1 MKYIFNKFSVER
13 HTARHSAGENFLLK
27 IKRLLLSPAPTKLLL
42 PAGPLLPRSL
52 PRDVTNR
59 PQPSSRRH
67 LRTLLLLCAGD
78 DAPQEKQVRV
88 ELSLACCKIVVWCF
102 SVNLSTQAAIL
113 DIFPRQYRYSSIL

>member
-13 HTARHSAGENFLLK
+13 HTARHSAGENFLLE
-27 IKRLLLSPAPTKLLL
+27 IKRLLLSPAATKLLLLL

-67 LRTLLLLCAGD
+67 LRTLLLCAGD

-88 ELSLACCKIVVWCF
+88 ELSLACC
-102 SVNLSTQAAIL
+102 
-113 DIFPRQYRYSSIL
+113 